1 MVKENSLKLNKH
13 NYIIVHTSVASIYS
27 YPSFSSELI
36 TQALFWE
43 GLTVHSTQR
52 DWYKVRQR
60 DGYEGW
66 IHSFYVVD
74 SSIYDNNKLLQDKK
88 NWYWVKNKF
97 LNLSL
102 ENNQNFLISY
112 GSLIPCF
119 KDKNQFFTI
128 LPNAE
133 KVVIDE
139 QSLIKS
145 TDTMNYKDNII
156 GSVKE
161 LLGIPYLWGGK
172 SSFGFDCSGLLQT
185 IFNVCNI
192 KSFQRDTSEQVLSN
206 ILIEKKDKPNIG
218 DVIFFKTDNKV
229 NHVGLYIN
237 DTEFIHSSGFVKIN
251 SINKKNKYYSNKL
264 ELNLYGIYEINIK
277 C

>member
-1 MVKENSLKLNKH
+1 MVKEDSLKLNKH
-13 NYIIVHTSVASIYS
+13 NYIIVHTAVASIYS
-27 YPSFSSELI
+27 HPNFSSELI

-43 GLTVHSTQR
+43 GLTVHSTQGN
-52 DWYKVRQR
+52 WYKVKQR

-74 SSIYDNNKLLQDKK
+74 SSVYDNNKLLQDKK

-128 LPNAE
+128 LPNSE
-133 KVVIDE
+133 RVIIDE

-145 TDTMNYKDNII
+145 TNNINYKNNVMHSAEQLM
-156 GSVKE
+156 GT
-161 LLGIPYLWGGK
+161 PYLWGGK
-172 SSFGFDCSGLLQT
+172 SSFGFDCSGLVQSMLS
-185 IFNVCNI
+185 ICNI
-192 KSFQRDTSEQVLSN
+192 NFFPRDTSQQVLSE
-206 ILIEKKDKPNIG
+206 ILIEQKDTVGVG
-218 DVIFFKTDNKV
+218 DLIFFKTDNRV
-229 NHVGLYIN
+229 DHVGLYIN
-237 DTEFIHSSGFVKIN
+237 DKEFIHSSGFVKIN
-251 SINKKNKYYSNKL
+251 SIDKENQYYSNKL
-264 ELNLYGIYEINIK
+264 ELNLHRIYKINIK